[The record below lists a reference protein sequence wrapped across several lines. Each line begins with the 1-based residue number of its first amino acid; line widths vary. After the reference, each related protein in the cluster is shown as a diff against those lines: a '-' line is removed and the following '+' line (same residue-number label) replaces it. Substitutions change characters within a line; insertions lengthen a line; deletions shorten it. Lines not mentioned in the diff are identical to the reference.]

1 MKLCEMSKEQ
11 LIKLVQDLTDEKGM
25 SEDEFEKLEE
35 EAFRSEAFME
45 SHGRIDYGYG
55 IGAYGPL

>member
-1 MKLCEMSKEQ
+1 MNLNDLSKEQ
-11 LIKLVQDLTDEKGM
+11 LIELVRELSEEKGIP
-25 SEDEFEKLEE
+25 EEKLLQLEE
-35 EAFRSEAFME
+35 DNLRSEAWME